1 MNLKQFKLTNDEEI
15 ICEVLETEDNPG
27 AEVVVR
33 KVLKL
38 MCIDDYDRNVRYY
51 SFKPWM
57 SFTDDI
63 DGLQTLSLG
72 HIVGQMNPSVT
83 LALHYAQ
90 AVKEVESGIKTSRV
104 LNLDDVLKE
113 VDLDELSEDE
123 MDEYLHNKFQAD
135 RPKPQLVEDEN
146 LDSDG
151 GNIVLFRPKTVH

>member
-104 LNLDDVLKE
+104 LNLDDVLI
-113 VDLDELSEDE
+113 
-123 MDEYLHNKFQAD
+123 
-135 RPKPQLVEDEN
+135 LVF
-146 LDSDG
+146 L
-151 GNIVLFRPKTVH
+151 V

>member
-1 MNLKQFKLTNDEEI
+1 MNLKQFKLANDEEI
-15 ICEVLETEDNPG
+15 ICEVLETEDNPA

-63 DGLQTLSLG
+63 DGLQTLSVG

-123 MDEYLHNKFQAD
+123 MDEYLHNKFQED
-135 RPKPQLVEDEN
+135 RPKPQLVQDEN

>member
-15 ICEVLETEDNPG
+15 ICEVLDADAPD
-27 AEVVVR
+27 ASVVIR

-38 MCIDDYDRNVRYY
+38 MCIDDFDRNVRYY

-63 DGLQTLSLG
+63 DGLQTLNAG

-90 AVKEVESGIKTSRV
+90 AVKEVESGMKTSKV
-104 LNLDDVLKE
+104 LSLDEVLKE
-113 VDLDELSEDE
+113 IDIEELTEEE
-123 MDEYLHNKFQAD
+123 MDEYLKDKFSSQ
-135 RPKPQLVEDEN
+135 EDDI
-146 LDSDG
+146 LDSAD
-151 GNIVLFRPKTVH
+151 PKIIQFKPRGTFH